1 MRHVSRCIHRRVTSD
16 NHAPA
21 FFIFYFSRNIFE
33 SAAVDLFSHSGKWY
47 NFFFLLKKIDTE
59 IEENF
64 CLKSENESQLT
75 IYFYF
80 FVFIFYFWKVF
91 SLKGINHRN
100 GTSTAFE
107 TAVLRCKYY
116 HYYEQSKSSSLK
128 PRQYT
133 IRSRRRK
140 KKSGSHKW
148 NWQNNYLRAS
158 MAIVEAKEVHWR
170 VLSGVSALRR
180 GASTDLLARQWHKP
194 RDNG

>member
-116 HYYEQSKSSSLK
+116 HYYEQKIIIIKTETVHNQK
-128 PRQYT
+128 PKEE
-133 IRSRRRK
+133 K
-140 KKSGSHKW
+140 KK
-148 NWQNNYLRAS
+148 A
-158 MAIVEAKEVHWR
+158 A
-170 VLSGVSALRR
+170 
-180 GASTDLLARQWHKP
+180 AR
-194 RDNG
+194 NGIDKIITWGPPWPS